1 MTRLSDYSR
10 FTQFGA
16 EHEGMGRQAQ
26 NTIRGARPVIDAQGF
41 GSDSYSVSEQRPP
54 GGICL
59 APVRRGG
66 SVESCSHRTSV
77 RLPIVSIALGRC
89 ADRAELP
96 VRD

>member
-10 FTQFGA
+10 VTQIGA
-16 EHEGMGRQAQ
+16 EHVGMGRQAQ
-26 NTIRGARPVIDAQGF
+26 NAIGGARPVIDTQGF
-41 GSDSYSVSEQRPP
+41 GSDSSSVSEQRRP

-66 SVESCSHRTSV
+66 PVESCSHRTSV
-77 RLPIVSIALGRC
+77 RSPIVSIALGRC
-89 ADRAELP
+89 TDRAELP